1 MERILE
7 GLEPE
12 RVFEYFEEISSI
24 PRETGKCKAISD
36 YICQFAINHNLKYI
50 QDEYYNVVIY
60 KESPKHPDAEP
71 IILQGHMDMVCE
83 KSFDY
88 EAKHDF
94 SKDGL
99 KLSYLDD
106 YIFAKGTTLGADD
119 GIAVAYILSILDDD
133 SLNLP
138 PIEALFTVDEENGMK
153 GAINFDASVLK
164 GKRLINLDHEVEGEL
179 LTCCAGGK
187 RVKLQLPV
195 KYTLQSGIGYSITV
209 CGLNGGHSGVEIDKG
224 RGNANLLL
232 GRILHTISKSMYF
245 DLKYIGGGLTD
256 SAIPREAKAEILI
269 DSSDIDKLET
279 IVEKYS
285 KIICNEFEGIEDN
298 MMIYCEN
305 HGEENAKVLELEY
318 KRQIGFLL
326 NTIPDG
332 IIKMSRKNEGLVR
345 TSLNSGIMKLS
356 DEFFTLIVNMRSLAD
371 SEKEALADK
380 IQYLIETI
388 GGKYIVETDYP
399 AWEYNENS
407 FIRETAFDV
416 FQSIFSHNPKLKG
429 FHAGLECGVL
439 FGKIPGLDIL
449 SFGPTIINIHTPKE
463 KLSISS
469 TKRTYE
475 YLIGVL
481 EALN

>member
-7 GLEPE
+7 GIKPE
-12 RVFEYFEEISSI
+12 KVFEYFEEISAI
-24 PRETGKCKAISD
+24 PRETGNCKAISD
-36 YICQFAINHNLKYI
+36 YVCDFARNHNLKYV
-50 QDEYYNVVIY
+50 QDDLYNVVVY
-60 KESPKHPDAEP
+60 KDGYSSDSCEP
-71 IILQGHMDMVCE
+71 VILQGHMDMVCE

-99 KLSYLDD
+99 KISYLDD
-106 YIFAKGTTLGADD
+106 YIYAKGTTLGADD
-119 GIAVAYILSILDDD
+119 GIAIAYMLSILDDD
-133 SLNLP
+133 SLKIP

-153 GAINFDASVLK
+153 GAIGFDASVLR

-187 RVKLQLPV
+187 RVKLRIPV
-195 KYTLQSGIGYSITV
+195 KYTTKSGIGYNITV

-232 GRILHTISKSMYF
+232 GRMLHTITKNMQF
-245 DLKYIGGGLTD
+245 EIKYIGGGLTD
-256 SAIPREAKAEILI
+256 SAIPREAKAEIII
-269 DSSDIDKLET
+269 DPADIDTLENV
-279 IVEKYS
+279 VEEYS
-285 KIICNEFEGIEDN
+285 HIICNEFEGVEEN

-305 HGEENAKVLELEY
+305 MGEEEAKVLELEN

-332 IIKMSRKNEGLVR
+332 IIKMSRTNDGLVR
-345 TSLNSGIMKLS
+345 TSLNSGIMKLA
-356 DEFFTLIVNMRSLAD
+356 DDYFTLIVNMRSLAD
-371 SEKEALADK
+371 SEKEALSDK
-380 IQYLIETI
+380 LQYLIETI
-388 GGKYIVETDYP
+388 GGDYIVETDYP
-399 AWEYNENS
+399 AWEYDENS
-407 FIRETAFDV
+407 PLRETAFEV
-416 FQSIFSHNPKLKG
+416 FQNIFGHNPKMKG

-449 SFGPTIINIHTPKE
+449 ALGPYILNIHTPKE

-469 TKRTYE
+469 ANRTYE
-475 YLIGVL
+475 YLVSLL